1 MTEFGNTLKKFFT
14 KTVPNIV
21 ISAIEGVINSIISM
35 FEGMMNL
42 PIKAINKIIKTANKI
57 PGVEIGKFTE
67 VNLGRISMPRLAKGA
82 VIPPRQEFAA
92 ILGDQKHGTN
102 IEAPLDTI
110 KQANREVLEE
120 FLEKIGI
127 NGQDREIVL
136 KNWQFILQ
144 FGNENFGKM
153 SIEEIKKYEKEPG
166 TQFLLA

>member
-1 MTEFGNTLKKFFT
+1 M
-14 KTVPNIV
+14 
-21 ISAIEGVINSIISM
+21 
-35 FEGMMNL
+35 
-42 PIKAINKIIKTANKI
+42 
-57 PGVEIGKFTE
+57 
-67 VNLGRISMPRLAKGA
+67 
-82 VIPPRQEFAA
+82 
-92 ILGDQKHGTN
+92 GDQKHGTN

-110 KQANREVLEE
+110 KQANREVLAE

-153 SIEEIKKYEKEPG
+153 AVEEIKKYEKETS